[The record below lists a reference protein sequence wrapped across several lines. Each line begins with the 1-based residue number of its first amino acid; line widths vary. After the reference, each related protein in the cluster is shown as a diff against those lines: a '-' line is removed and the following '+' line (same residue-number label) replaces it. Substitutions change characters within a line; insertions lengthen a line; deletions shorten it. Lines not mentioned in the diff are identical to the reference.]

1 MTMKKPLVILA
12 AALVLIAALGVVA
25 AINFREIMLFVVGS
39 RGKEIAGPNI
49 EVTWRQGPPRPVA
62 GDRPPN
68 IVFILADDLG
78 INDISTYGGGVAG
91 GLVPTPNI
99 DALAASGAVMPWAYS
114 GTAACAPSRAM
125 LMTGRYPT
133 RHGFEFTPT
142 PPGMQRMMTL
152 FYNDG
157 TRPHRM
163 VHDTEAEKA
172 LPPQDRQGLP
182 GSEVT
187 VAEVLKTRGYHTV
200 HIGKWHLGEG
210 KEFGANAQG
219 FDESLLMASGMYLPE
234 DDPQVVNAK
243 QRFDPIDRFIWARM
257 THAAQF
263 NGGPLFAPRG
273 YLTDYYTDEAVKVI
287 EANRNRPF
295 FLYLAHWGVH
305 SPLQATKADYDALP
319 QIKDHRLR
327 VYAAMVR
334 SLDRSVGRVMQTL
347 REQGLA
353 ENTVVIFTSD
363 NGGAGYI
370 GLPEVNKPY
379 RGWKL
384 TFFEGGIRV
393 PYFVSWPGKIAPGTR
408 LPDPVSHLDLL
419 PTVAAAAGTKPPT
432 DRPIDG
438 ANLLPYLTGGPRPA
452 EPPHK
457 AIFWQDGHYL
467 AVLKDGWKLQTS
479 QDPKKDWLFH
489 LAVDPTERNN
499 LAAANPAKVAEL
511 KAAIAE
517 HRRGARSALYPAAGQ
532 MPVVIDKTLE
542 EKATKADE
550 YIYWPG

>member
-1 MTMKKPLVILA
+1 MAKKVWMGIA
-12 AALVLIAALGVVA
+12 AFAILVLVVA
-25 AINFREIMLFVVGS
+25 GLNFRSIILFVVAS
-39 RGKEIAGPNI
+39 RGQEEIGPNVPI
-49 EVTWRQGPPRPVA
+49 AWARGPETPPA

-68 IVFILADDLG
+68 VVFILADDLG

-99 DALAASGAVMPWAYS
+99 DALAASGAIMPQAYS

-125 LMTGRYPT
+125 LLTGRYPT

-142 PPGMQRMMTL
+142 PAGMGGMLSL

-157 TRPHRM
+157 SRPHPMLR
-163 VHDTEAEKA
+163 DAKAEKN
-172 LPPQDRQGLP
+172 LPSMAEQGLP
-182 GSEVT
+182 GSEIT
-187 VAEVLKTRGYHTV
+187 IAEILKARGYHTA
-200 HIGKWHLGEG
+200 HIGKWHLGGG
-210 KEFGANAQG
+210 KVFGDNAQG
-219 FDESLLMASGMYLPE
+219 FDESLLMASSFYLPE
-234 DDPQVVNAK
+234 KDPNVVNAK
-243 QRFDPIDRFIWARM
+243 LDFDPIDKFLWARSQ
-257 THAAQF
+257 HAAAF
-263 NGGPLFAPRG
+263 NDGPRFAPGG

-287 EANRNRPF
+287 QANRNRPF

-334 SLDRSVGRVMQTL
+334 SLDRSVGRVREAL
-347 REQGLA
+347 RAQGL
-353 ENTVVIFTSD
+353 EDNTIIVFSSD

-384 TFFEGGIRV
+384 SFFEGGIRV

-408 LPDPVSHLDLL
+408 VNDPVSHIDLL
-419 PTVAAAAGTKPPT
+419 PTLAAATGAQVPT
-432 DRPIDG
+432 DRVIDG
-438 ANLLPYLTGGPRPA
+438 ANLLPYMTGQAPPT
-452 EPPHK
+452 PPHE

-467 AVLKDGWKLQTS
+467 AVRKGAWKLQTS
-479 QDPKKDWLFH
+479 ERPKKDWLFD
-489 LAVDPTERNN
+489 LARDPTEKTN
-499 LAAANPAKVAEL
+499 LAASNPVKVAEL
-511 KAAIAE
+511 KAAIAA
-517 HRRGARSALYPAAGQ
+517 HRRGSKTALYPYVGE
-532 MPVVIDKTLE
+532 MPVTIDKTLE
-542 EKATKADE
+542 QKATEADE

>member
-1 MTMKKPLVILA
+1 MTLKKPLVVLLA
-12 AALVLIAALGVVA
+12 VLLLVAGIGVVA
-25 AINFREIMLFVVGS
+25 AANFREIILFVVGA
-39 RGKEIAGPNI
+39 RGKEIPGPSI
-49 EVTWRQGPPRPVA
+49 EVTWSQGPPRPA
-62 GDRPPN
+62 PGDRPPN

-78 INDISTYGGGVAG
+78 INDITTYGGGVAG

-99 DALAASGAVMPWAYS
+99 DALAASGAIMPRAYS
-114 GTAACAPSRAM
+114 GTASCAPSRAM
-125 LMTGRYPT
+125 LLTGRYPT

-142 PPGMQRMMTL
+142 LPGMQRMMAM

-157 TRPHRM
+157 SRPHRM
-163 VHDTEAEKA
+163 THDVEAEKA
-172 LPPQDRQGLP
+172 LPPQEAQGLP

-187 VAEVLKTRGYHTV
+187 VAEVLKDRGYHTV

-210 KEFGANAQG
+210 KVFGPNAQG

-243 QRFDPIDRFIWARM
+243 QKFDPIDRFIWARM
-257 THAAQF
+257 THAANF
-263 NGGPLFAPRG
+263 NGGPLFSPRG
-273 YLTDYYTDEAVKVI
+273 YLTDYYTDEAQKVI
-287 EANRNRPF
+287 RANKNRPF

-347 REQGLA
+347 RDEGLA
-353 ENTVVIFTSD
+353 DNTVVIFTSD
-363 NGGAGYI
+363 NGGAGYL
-370 GLPEVNKPY
+370 GLPDVNKPY

-408 LPDPVSHLDLL
+408 LEDPVSHLDLL
-419 PTVAAAAGTKPPT
+419 PTVAAAAGTAPPS
-432 DRPIDG
+432 DRLIDG
-438 ANLLPYLTGGPRPA
+438 TNLLPYLTGGPRPA
-452 EPPHK
+452 TPPHQ
-457 AIFWQDGHYL
+457 AIFWQDGHYM

-479 QDPKKDWLFH
+479 DDPKKNWLFH
-489 LAVDPTERNN
+489 LTADPTERNN
-499 LAAANPAKVAEL
+499 VAAANPAKVAEL

-517 HRRGARSALYPAAGQ
+517 HRRGARPALYPATGQ

-542 EKATKADE
+542 QKATKADE
-550 YIYWPG
+550 YINWPG